1 MPVFVVSSCKRLSQ
15 QQAQQQQHPTTQTCR
30 QTRRRNANIN
40 SRTNVMDMGMLQ
52 LYGGTC
58 TVTTHVTMVSFFF
71 DMQNKTYSTDT
82 QPFRQ
87 SPQPQQQFPIP
98 TSMAWYVCKMASIT
112 HADLFKQPMNKQQ
125 QLEQAPHNVDNNCDN
140 EYNNNN
146 GNETLRHTPPQANS
160 DENGHTNG
168 L

>member
-1 MPVFVVSSCKRLSQ
+1 
-15 QQAQQQQHPTTQTCR
+15 
-30 QTRRRNANIN
+30 
-40 SRTNVMDMGMLQ
+40 
-52 LYGGTC
+52 
-58 TVTTHVTMVSFFF
+58 MVSFF

-87 SPQPQQQFPIP
+87 SPQPQRRFPIP
-98 TSMAWYVCKMASIT
+98 TSMARYVCKMASIT

-140 EYNNNN
+140 GYNNNN
-146 GNETLRHTPPQANS
+146 GNETLRHTPPQANG

>member
-1 MPVFVVSSCKRLSQ
+1 
-15 QQAQQQQHPTTQTCR
+15 
-30 QTRRRNANIN
+30 
-40 SRTNVMDMGMLQ
+40 
-52 LYGGTC
+52 
-58 TVTTHVTMVSFFF
+58 MVSFF

-87 SPQPQQQFPIP
+87 SLPLQQLFSIP
-98 TSMAWYVCKMASIT
+98 TSTAQYVCKTAGIA
-112 HADLFKQPMNKQQ
+112 HAHLFKQPANKQQ

-140 EYNNNN
+140 GYNNNN
-146 GNETLRHTPPQANS
+146 GNETLRHTPPQANG